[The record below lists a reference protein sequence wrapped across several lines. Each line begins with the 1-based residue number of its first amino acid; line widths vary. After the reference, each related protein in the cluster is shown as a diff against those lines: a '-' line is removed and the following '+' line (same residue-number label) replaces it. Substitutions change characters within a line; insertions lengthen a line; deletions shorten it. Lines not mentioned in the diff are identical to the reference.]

1 MIAFDFPLSGEG
13 GLLSI
18 VFMLGIEIHLIKKII
33 DMS

>member
-1 MIAFDFPLSGEG
+1 MIAFDFPLSREG